1 MARSCDVCGKHT
13 QVGSQVQRR
22 GIAKKQGGIGI
33 RITSREKRKFKPN
46 IQNVK
51 VMVGKT
57 ATRMRVCTR
66 CIKAGKVAKRA

>member
-1 MARSCDVCGKHT
+1 MARVCDICSKHT

-22 GIAKKQGGIGI
+22 GIDKKQGGIGI
-33 RITSREKRKFKPN
+33 RITSREKRKFKAN

-57 ATRMRVCTR
+57 ATRMRVCTH